1 MSLKHVNGRGESES
15 RSANGFLSL
24 G

>member
-1 MSLKHVNGRGESES
+1 MSLKHVNGRGES
-15 RSANGFLSL
+15 RFADGFLSL